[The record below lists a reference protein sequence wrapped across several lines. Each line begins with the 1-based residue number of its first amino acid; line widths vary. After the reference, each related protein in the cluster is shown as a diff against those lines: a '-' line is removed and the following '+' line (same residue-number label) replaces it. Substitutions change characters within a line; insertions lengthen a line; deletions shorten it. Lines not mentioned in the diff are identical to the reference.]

1 MRRGL
6 EQPPAHIIYLDGLL
20 RSKNLSS
27 FKLVKSREAGLTCV
41 TCKKAPFNQ
50 SGLCSP
56 FKGLGFDILSDAGNA
71 ENEDRRKYR
80 GSFRMETDFIRLI
93 RNMCFP
99 QTGKPS

>member
-1 MRRGL
+1 MTRGV

-20 RSKNLSS
+20 HNENLSS
-27 FKLVKSREAGLTCV
+27 FKLAKSREASLTCV

-50 SGLCSP
+50 SGLYGTSRGP
-56 FKGLGFDILSDAGNA
+56 GLNIISDVGNA

-80 GSFRMETDFIRLI
+80 GSFCMETDFIRLI
-93 RNMCFP
+93 RNTCFP